1 MYCLILD
8 PPWVRLAL
16 AKNEPSQGNSG
27 VKSRLPGALLLTSFW
42 RRVRSFC
49 CFFQQ
54 RKQLKAHVYSN
65 WLRR

>member
-27 VKSRLPGALLLTSFW
+27 IKI
-42 RRVRSFC
+42 
-49 CFFQQ
+49 
-54 RKQLKAHVYSN
+54 
-65 WLRR
+65 